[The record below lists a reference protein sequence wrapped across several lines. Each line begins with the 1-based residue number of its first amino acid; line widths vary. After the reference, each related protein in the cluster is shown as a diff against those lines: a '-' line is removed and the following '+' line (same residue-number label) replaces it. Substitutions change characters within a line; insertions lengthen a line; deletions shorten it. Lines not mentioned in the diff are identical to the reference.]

1 MKSAKPWRDTMSYKI
16 VMDSAGDL
24 YAMDGVDFACAPLKI
39 TAGDR
44 EYVDTADADVAG
56 MVNFLRE
63 YKGKASTACPSVGD
77 YVEAFGD
84 AEEVYCVTITSNL
97 SGSYNAAAVAAET
110 WKEQHPEGKIH
121 VFDTLSAGPEMTLL
135 TEKIHALAQENLAF
149 EDVVEQACAYLSNT
163 KLLFSLESLHNLA
176 NNGRV
181 PAPVAKLAGML
192 GLRLIGKAS
201 DHGTLQPTG
210 KARGEKKVV
219 PELMKHLENMGYQGG
234 KVRIHHCFNPAA
246 AEELK
251 QCIQQRFPQAVVLL
265 GTCSALCSFYAEYGG
280 MLIGFEA

>member
-1 MKSAKPWRDTMSYKI
+1 MVRKI

-24 YAMDGVDFACAPLKI
+24 HVMDGANFACAPLKV

-44 EYVDTADADVAG
+44 EYVDTAVADVAE
-56 MVNFLRE
+56 MVAFLRE

-84 AEEVYCVTITSNL
+84 ADEVYCVTITSNL
-97 SGSYNAAAVAAET
+97 SGSYNAAVVAAET

-121 VFDTLSAGPEMTLL
+121 VFDSLSAGPEMTLL
-135 TEKIHALAQENLAF
+135 AEKIHSLLQEQCTFEEVVARGKEYLA
-149 EDVVEQACAYLSNT
+149 NT
-163 KLLFSLESLHNLA
+163 HLLFSLESLHNLA

-181 PAPVAKLAGML
+181 PGAVAKLAGML

-201 DHGTLQPTG
+201 DEGTLQPTG

-219 PELMKHLENMGYQGG
+219 PELMKHLESMGYQGG
-234 KVRIHHCFNPAA
+234 RVRIHHCFNETAA
-246 AEELK
+246 MELK
-251 QCIQQRFPQAVVLL
+251 NGVLEKYPNADVVL
-265 GTCSALCSFYAEYGG
+265 GTCRILCSFYAELGG
-280 MLIGFEA
+280 MLIGFEG

>member
-1 MKSAKPWRDTMSYKI
+1 
-16 VMDSAGDL
+16 MDSAGDL
-24 YAMDGVDFACAPLKI
+24 HVMDGANFACAPLKV

-44 EYVDTADADVAG
+44 EYVDTAVADVAE
-56 MVNFLRE
+56 MVAFLRE

-84 AEEVYCVTITSNL
+84 ADEVYCVTITSNL
-97 SGSYNAAAVAAET
+97 SGSYNAAVVAAET

-121 VFDTLSAGPEMTLL
+121 VFDSLSAGPEMTLL
-135 TEKIHALAQENLAF
+135 AEKIHSLLQEQCAF
-149 EDVVEQACAYLSNT
+149 EEVVTRGKEYLANT
-163 KLLFSLESLHNLA
+163 HLLFSLESLHNLA

-181 PAPVAKLAGML
+181 PGAVAKLAGML

-201 DHGTLQPTG
+201 DEGTLQPTG

-234 KVRIHHCFNPAA
+234 RIRIHHCFNETAA
-246 AEELK
+246 MELK
-251 QCIQQRFPQAVVLL
+251 NSVMEKYPGADVVL
-265 GTCSALCSFYAEYGG
+265 GTCRILCSFYAELGG
-280 MLIGFEA
+280 MLIGFEG

>member
-1 MKSAKPWRDTMSYKI
+1 MVRKI

-24 YAMDGVDFACAPLKI
+24 HVMDGANFACAPLKV

-44 EYVDTADADVAG
+44 EYVDTAVADVAE
-56 MVNFLRE
+56 MVAFLRE

-84 AEEVYCVTITSNL
+84 ADEVYCVTITSNL
-97 SGSYNAAAVAAET
+97 SGSYNAAVVAAET

-121 VFDTLSAGPEMTLL
+121 VFDSLSAGPEMTLL
-135 TEKIHALAQENLAF
+135 AEKIHSLLQEQCAF
-149 EDVVEQACAYLSNT
+149 EEVVTRGKEYLANT
-163 KLLFSLESLHNLA
+163 HLLFSLESLHNLA

-181 PAPVAKLAGML
+181 PGAVAKLAGML

-201 DHGTLQPTG
+201 DEGTLQPTG

-219 PELMKHLENMGYQGG
+219 PELMKHLESMGYQGG
-234 KVRIHHCFNPAA
+234 RIRIHHCFNETAA
-246 AEELK
+246 MELK
-251 QCIQQRFPQAVVLL
+251 NSVMEKYPGADVVL
-265 GTCSALCSFYAEYGG
+265 GTCRILCSFYAELGG
-280 MLIGFEA
+280 MLIGFEG

>member
-1 MKSAKPWRDTMSYKI
+1 MEYKI

-24 YAMDGVDFACAPLKI
+24 HAMNGANFACAPLKI

-44 EYVDTADADVAG
+44 EYVDDAVADVKG
-56 MVNFLRE
+56 MVAFLRE

-77 YVEAFGD
+77 YLEAFGD
-84 AEEVYCVTITSNL
+84 VDEVYCITITSNL
-97 SGSYNAAAVAAET
+97 SGSYNAAVVAAET
-110 WKEQHPEGKIH
+110 WQEQHPQGKIH

-135 TEKIHALAQENLAF
+135 AEKVKSLLDEKKPF
-149 EDVVEQACAYLSNT
+149 EVVVEEAKVYLTGT
-163 KLLFSLESLHNLA
+163 KLLFSLESLHNLV

-219 PELMKHLENMGYQGG
+219 PELMKHLESMGYQGG
-234 KVRIHHCFNPAA
+234 KIRVHHCFNLAA

-251 QCIQQRFPQAVVLL
+251 KDVREKYPSANVVI
-265 GTCSALCSFYAEYGG
+265 GTCGALCSFYAEYGG

>member
-1 MKSAKPWRDTMSYKI
+1 MEYKI

-24 YAMDGVDFACAPLKI
+24 HAMEGASFACASLKI

-44 EYVDTADADVAG
+44 EYVDNAVADVIG
-56 MVNFLRE
+56 MVEFLRE

-77 YVEAFGD
+77 YLEAFGN
-84 AEEVYCVTITSNL
+84 AEAVYCITITSNL
-97 SGSYNAAAVAAET
+97 SGSYNAAAIAAET
-110 WKEQHPEGKIH
+110 WQEQHPQGKIH

-135 TEKIHALAQENLAF
+135 AEKIHALLQEKLPF
-149 EDVVEQACAYLSNT
+149 ESVVEQAKKYLT
-163 KLLFSLESLHNLA
+163 QTHLLFSLESLHNLA

-181 PAPVAKLAGML
+181 PGAVAKLAGML

-219 PELMKHLENMGYQGG
+219 PELMKHLESMGYQGG
-234 KVRIHHCFNPAA
+234 KVRIHHCFNLPA
-246 AEELK
+246 AEELQK
-251 QCIQQRFPQAVVLL
+251 SILEKFPGAAVII
-265 GTCSALCSFYAEYGG
+265 GKCGALCSFYAEYGG
-280 MLIGFEA
+280 MLIGFEG

>member
-1 MKSAKPWRDTMSYKI
+1 MEYKI

-24 YAMDGVDFACAPLKI
+24 HTLEGANYACAPLKI
-39 TAGDR
+39 TAGER
-44 EYVDTADADVAG
+44 EYVDDAHADVAG
-56 MVNFLRE
+56 MVEFLRE

-77 YVEAFGD
+77 YLEAFGD
-84 AEEVYCVTITSNL
+84 AQEVYCVTITSNL
-97 SGSYNAAAVAAET
+97 SGSYNAAAIAAET
-110 WKEQHPEGKIH
+110 WKEQHPQGKIH

-135 TEKIHALAQENLAF
+135 AEKIYQLLQEKLPF
-149 EDVVEQACAYLSNT
+149 EMIVEKANDYLT
-163 KLLFSLESLHNLA
+163 HTHLLFSLESLHNLA

-181 PAPVAKLAGML
+181 PGAVAKLAGML

-219 PELMKHLENMGYQGG
+219 PELMKHLENMGYRGG
-234 KVRIHHCFNPAA
+234 KARIHHCFNLPA

-251 QCIQQRFPQAVVLL
+251 KSMQERFPGAMVVIDRC
-265 GTCSALCSFYAEYGG
+265 GALCSFYAEYGG
-280 MLIGFEA
+280 MLIGFEG

>member
-1 MKSAKPWRDTMSYKI
+1 MEYKI

-24 YAMDGVDFACAPLKI
+24 HEMNGANFACAPLKI

-44 EYVDTADADVAG
+44 EYVDNAVADVRG
-56 MVNFLRE
+56 MVEFLRE

-77 YVEAFGD
+77 YLEAFGD
-84 AEEVYCVTITSNL
+84 ADEVYCITITSNL
-97 SGSYNAAAVAAET
+97 SGSYNAAVVAAET
-110 WKEQHPEGKIH
+110 WQEQHPQGKIH

-135 TEKIHALAQENLAF
+135 AEKVKSLLDEKKSF
-149 EDVVEQACAYLSNT
+149 EAVVEEAKAYLTGT
-163 KLLFSLESLHNLA
+163 KLLFSLESLHNLV

-181 PAPVAKLAGML
+181 PAAVAKLAGML

-219 PELMKHLENMGYQGG
+219 PELVKHLESMGYQGG
-234 KVRIHHCFNPAA
+234 KVRVHHCFNPSA

-251 QCIQQRFPQAVVLL
+251 QCIQEKFPAANVII
-265 GTCSALCSFYAEYGG
+265 GTCGALCSFYAEYGG